1 MEVGKITLGPAGP
14 PLHKGVFVV
23 LQTVQHFL
31 FSITST
37 DNDSWIIITPTL
49 AAVIIFNAK
58 QKYIECKKKLQL
70 SSFSFLFFQ
79 TQKKQRNKLSSH
91 PIFKNSPF
99 HSDPS
104 CTSEKESSGFWR
116 LQWYKLYNKCEK
128 NPNHFLKKQRETEEL
143 IKPKKEAQNPKRNY
157 TQKPDERERERD
169 TK

>member
-1 MEVGKITLGPAGP
+1 MIGIEVTKKTKEPYESKSKTQNGEMSDTQKSWLKRSKTRKNPTTQNQKTQPGKKVIEVGKITLGPAGP

-91 PIFKNSPF
+91 SEIKNSPF
-99 HSDPS
+99 H
-104 CTSEKESSGFWR
+104 
-116 LQWYKLYNKCEK
+116 
-128 NPNHFLKKQRETEEL
+128 
-143 IKPKKEAQNPKRNY
+143 
-157 TQKPDERERERD
+157 
-169 TK
+169 